1 MSSFGLENIGDLSS
15 LLNEGEAASS
25 GKPLRIPLVQIKED
39 PDQPRK
45 FFDDEKIQEL
55 AKSILER
62 GVKTPISL
70 HPDDNEPG
78 TYIINHGARRYR
90 ASLLAGLID
99 VPAYIDT
106 DYGLLDQA
114 VENIQRDNLTPREVA
129 DVVGRLLSNGL
140 KKNEI
145 ATKMGKSNS
154 FVSQHS
160 ALLDLPDP
168 LADVFNSGRVV
179 DVTVINDL
187 NTLFKKHPNE
197 VNDLL
202 QSDEEITRTAVR
214 NLKDFLKSDGGHFD
228 DETET
233 TKDEN
238 SADNKNGR
246 EKEKIEDPN
255 KLKKAIVQIMYQ
267 GQLARLILN
276 KRAHNADEVWIKF
289 EESGETESVPCAEIS
304 NIVAII
310 EG

>member
-1 MSSFGLENIGDLSS
+1 MGANDGLKHVT
-15 LLNEGEAASS
+15 S

-45 FFDDEKIQEL
+45 FFDDEKIKEL
-55 AKSILER
+55 ANSILER

-70 HPDDNEPG
+70 HPDD
-78 TYIINHGARRYR
+78 
-90 ASLLAGLID
+90 
-99 VPAYIDT
+99 
-106 DYGLLDQA
+106 
-114 VENIQRDNLTPREVA
+114 EVA
-129 DVVGRLLSNGL
+129 DVIGRLLSNGL

-160 ALLDLPDP
+160 ALLDLPDQ
-168 LADVFNSGRVV
+168 LAEAFNSGRVV
-179 DVTVINDL
+179 DVTVINEL
-187 NTLFKKHPNE
+187 NALYKKHPDV

-202 QSDEEITRTAVR
+202 RSNDEITRTAVK
-214 NLKDFLKSDGGHFD
+214 NLKEFLKSDDGHFD

-246 EKEKIEDPN
+246 EKEKTEDPS

-289 EESGETESVPCAEIS
+289 EASGETESVPCVEIS
-304 NIVAII
+304 SIVAII